1 MSQSRQSHLDS
12 LRGVAALIVVSHHY
26 LTAFF
31 PYTVFGAQGGYQ
43 QHSGWE
49 NIFFFPPFGLII
61 SGPFAVCLFF
71 ILSGY
76 VLSYNHLGKSW
87 QGHKILSAILKRP
100 IRLGGL
106 VWLSIIIGSMLWYCG
121 LFFNGAVSDLTTS
134 KQWFGAFWAGNFN
147 LHKFFVDLSTS
158 SFSRGNI
165 YNPPLWT
172 IKVELYG
179 SMMIYIFALLLGRFK
194 YRLLISILLVFAFKN
209 SLYQGFWIGLCIA
222 DIIKNHPFQK
232 EIKSIN
238 IYHSLLFILFFYLSS
253 YPHYVDP
260 EFLAST
266 IYAPLPDDKGFGGGY
281 LMLSALIIF
290 ILAVSNR
297 RLQEYL
303 NLPALQFLGRIS
315 YGLYVMHF
323 LILGSLSS
331 WLVLVLNNYF
341 GYNISFCIAFFAGLS
356 LTILSA
362 YLATKYIDNT
372 SIRLANFLGK
382 KAIAITTLPPIKNL
396 FLRVEKLITNKDR
409 L

>member
-12 LRGVAALIVVSHHY
+12 LRGVAALIVVSTHY
-26 LTAFF
+26 FTAFF

-49 NIFFFPPFGLII
+49 NTFFFPPFGLII

-87 QGHKILSAILKRP
+87 QGHKILSALLKRP

-158 SFSRGNI
+158 SFSRGDI

-172 IKVELYG
+172 IKIELYG

-232 EIKSIN
+232 EIRSIN
-238 IYHSLLFILFFYLSS
+238 VYHSLLFILFFYLSS
-253 YPHYVDP
+253 YPHYVDS

-331 WLVLVLNNYF
+331 WLVLILTNYF

-362 YLATKYIDNT
+362 YLATKYVDNT

-382 KAIAITTLPPIKNL
+382 KAIAITALSPIKNL
-396 FLRVEKLITNKDR
+396 FLRVEKLMTIRST
-409 L
+409 